1 VAAELKSEP
10 MLLRWLAKTGGLQ
23 VPAGEVGVAGEASM
37 GTGVAALDAADGVD
51 GVGLVRREFR
61 NKANGSGPSRLLRF
75 VNWRTRLSRVEKS
88 DSAVR
93 IWKVSSSSS
102 SSSSAELPL
111 PETPFSAS
119 WRRVS
124 QHFFSELSR
133 WRACSGLVP
142 PPPSTSCCSPVTS

>member
-1 VAAELKSEP
+1 MATSASEATEEARDQSPLVAAELKSEP

-75 VNWRTRLSRVEKS
+75 VNWRTL
-88 DSAVR
+88 
-93 IWKVSSSSS
+93 SSS
-102 SSSSAELPL
+102 
-111 PETPFSAS
+111 
-119 WRRVS
+119 
-124 QHFFSELSR
+124 
-133 WRACSGLVP
+133 
-142 PPPSTSCCSPVTS
+142 